1 MERPPAHLLELLRRN
16 TALAAERRRP
26 PVVLREQRDALIAA
40 VAGAVLQEGAH
51 LEMLPRADRLGEHSV
66 RHVADQHV
74 LEGELPLATHRP
86 PLDGGDE
93 DVLLLQRHERVAQ
106 VPTLRGGQSGQ
117 RALGERAPDHRCLL
131 HQPAL
136 EGVERVKPRGQHRLH
151 GVWQLRRLDAALL
164 RNPAGHLLGEQRV
177 AAGALGHRRHNL
189 LALGEQ
195 RPHECTA
202 VLVAEGVEEQLGRGA
217 PSASPAAAPVEQFV
231 AREADEHERRPHPLC
246 QVLDRVEQAVVGPVD
261 VLERDHER
269 VPVGDRLDAAAQ
281 CREERLAQALRV
293 VLVWH
298 QLGGHVHAEQ
308 PSDQR
313 RLAVGHLADAA
324 HQLTHV

>member
-1 MERPPAHLLELLRRN
+1 MSFSWSDMSARPRS
-16 TALAAERRRP
+16 RP
-26 PVVLREQRDALIAA
+26 SEVRQR
-40 VAGAVLQEGAH
+40 
-51 LEMLPRADRLGEHSV
+51 
-66 RHVADQHV
+66 
-74 LEGELPLATHRP
+74 
-86 PLDGGDE
+86 
-93 DVLLLQRHERVAQ
+93 
-106 VPTLRGGQSGQ
+106 GQ
-117 RALGERAPDHRCLL
+117 RALGERAPDHRRLL

-136 EGVERVKPRGQHRLH
+136 EGVERVEPRGQHRLH
-151 GVWQLRRLDAALL
+151 GVWQLGRLDAALL
-164 RNPAGHLLGEQRV
+164 RDPAGHLLGEQRV
-177 AAGALGHRRHNL
+177 AAGALGHRRHHL

-195 RPHECTA
+195 RPHECPA

-217 PSASPAAAPVEQFV
+217 PSASPAAAPVEQLV
-231 AREADEHERRPHPLC
+231 AREADEHERRAHPLC